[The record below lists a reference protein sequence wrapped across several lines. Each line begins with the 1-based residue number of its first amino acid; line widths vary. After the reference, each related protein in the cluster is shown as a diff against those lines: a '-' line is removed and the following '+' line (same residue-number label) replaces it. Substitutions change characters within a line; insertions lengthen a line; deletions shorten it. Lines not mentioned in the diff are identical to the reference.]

1 MTRKTHMP
9 LTVLLIASL
18 LVLAGACGSEEGQK
32 EGGKKGGSDEAQ
44 KNAQAGSAQGGG
56 GLTYI
61 GREPMLVY
69 GTSYVGPLT
78 EVFGDVSI
86 GEKDFVASNS
96 VMRAAPGNKV
106 ELGSESNVQDNV
118 TVRAFRDS
126 VSVGDRSSLTHHA
139 VVEDS
144 EVGDF
149 VFVGYGSEIRNSE
162 VGDESFIYHGA
173 RIEGVEIPEKS
184 FVGPGEVVDDQKTA
198 DDLPRTDEVNL
209 DKYYDKKE
217 QLDTNR

>member
-1 MTRKTHMP
+1 MTRKTHTP
-9 LTVLLIASL
+9 LTILLIASL

-86 GEKDFVASNS
+86 GQKNFVASNT
-96 VMRAAPGNKV
+96 VLRAAPGNRV
-106 ELGSESNVQDNV
+106 ELGNESNIQDNGTVWALDV
-118 TVRAFRDS
+118 TV
-126 VSVGDRSSLTHHA
+126 T
-139 VVEDS
+139 
-144 EVGDF
+144 
-149 VFVGYGSEIRNSE
+149 I
-162 VGDESFIYHGA
+162 
-173 RIEGVEIPEKS
+173 
-184 FVGPGEVVDDQKTA
+184 
-198 DDLPRTDEVNL
+198 
-209 DKYYDKKE
+209 
-217 QLDTNR
+217 